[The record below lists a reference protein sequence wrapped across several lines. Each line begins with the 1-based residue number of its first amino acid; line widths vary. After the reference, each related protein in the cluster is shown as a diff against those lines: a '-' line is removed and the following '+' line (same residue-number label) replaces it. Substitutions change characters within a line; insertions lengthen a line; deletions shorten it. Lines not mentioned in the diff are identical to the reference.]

1 MGNLHHVRKLLSA
14 AILVAWFS
22 CLLTCEAKCACGAEA
37 EADGNLE
44 VCSWVALASLESF
57 QGNSPVPV
65 QVEAFDSD
73 FFNCLYLLPVAR
85 ETVSRFSFC
94 ALHYEFGP
102 SWHFLNRS
110 ASPPRAPSF
119 V

>member
-1 MGNLHHVRKLLSA
+1 MGHLHHVRKLLSA

-22 CLLTCEAKCACGAEA
+22 CLLTCEAKCALGDEA
-37 EADGNLE
+37 EADGDLE
-44 VCSWVALASLESF
+44 VCSWVASSTLETSDR
-57 QGNSPVPV
+57 SPRVNWEV
-65 QVEAFDSD
+65 AAFDSD

-110 ASPPRAPSF
+110 AAPPRAPSF